1 MARRSGFSLIELLV
15 VITIIGVLIALVLPA
30 VQAAREAARRLH
42 CVNNLKQIGLALHN
56 YHQTHTV
63 FPPGNYAQTSGV
75 CPGEN
80 GSNAASE
87 DRSNWL
93 IAILP
98 HLELTALHG
107 LFRPDVA
114 NESAANQPIRET
126 VAPHYICPSDLDPTM
141 PVVPARGPARASDQN
156 VSYMPGSY
164 RGVSGERSDM
174 NEFLDSGL
182 CTSYP
187 KQQRGPLHVV
197 GVLGYRAESM
207 TDIRDGSSNT
217 LLVGESTTSTRPS
230 YRTLWA
236 YSFSFYSLSAATR
249 QQSRTLLGDYNQ
261 CVQIGGD
268 GHGDPCRRG
277 WGSFHPG
284 GLNFAL
290 CDGSV
295 RFLPTTVDMDLFA
308 DLATIDGGEPAL
320 PPD

>member
-1 MARRSGFSLIELLV
+1 MARRNGFTLIELLV

-114 NESAANQPIRET
+114 NESAANHSIRET
-126 VAPHYICPSDLDPTM
+126 AVPHYVCPSDLDPTT
-141 PVVPARGPARASDQN
+141 PVVPARGPARADQQN

-164 RGVSGERSDM
+164 RGVSGKSDG

-182 CTSYP
+182 CLTYER
-187 KQQRGPLHVV
+187 QWRGPLHVV
-197 GVLGYRAESM
+197 GVLGYQAESM
-207 TDIRDGSSNT
+207 TDLR
-217 LLVGESTTSTRPS
+217 RPD
-230 YRTLWA
+230 
-236 YSFSFYSLSAATR
+236 R
-249 QQSRTLLGDYNQ
+249 QASRLPNL
-261 CVQIGGD
+261 
-268 GHGDPCRRG
+268 RRSPEG
-277 WGSFHPG
+277 
-284 GLNFAL
+284 
-290 CDGSV
+290 
-295 RFLPTTVDMDLFA
+295 
-308 DLATIDGGEPAL
+308 PAG
-320 PPD
+320 